1 MIEFFFLFFKQK
13 TAYEVRIS
21 DWSSDVCSSDLGEP
35 AHSLAQ
41 QAARLGGVAEAGVLH
56 RPAFGQV
63 LVDAEERLDPRALD
77 CRQVVALADAGVC
90 RIDVVERHADEFFVR
105 LALVAHAHHAYRAS
119 STPHARA
126 PAVSA
131 ERLYENERVRTGS
144 YRC

>member
-41 QAARLGGVAEAGVLH
+41 QAARLGGVAEAGELH

-63 LVDAEERLDPRALD
+63 LVDAEERLDPRAFD
-77 CRQVVALADAGVC
+77 CRRVVDLADAGVC
-90 RIDVVERHADEFFVR
+90 RIDVVDRPPDEVFVR
-105 LALVAHAHHAYRAS
+105 PALVAHAPPAHRAEAP
-119 STPHARA
+119 TPALMPRPPGARA
-126 PAVSA
+126 N
-131 ERLYENERVRTGS
+131 RRR
-144 YRC
+144 